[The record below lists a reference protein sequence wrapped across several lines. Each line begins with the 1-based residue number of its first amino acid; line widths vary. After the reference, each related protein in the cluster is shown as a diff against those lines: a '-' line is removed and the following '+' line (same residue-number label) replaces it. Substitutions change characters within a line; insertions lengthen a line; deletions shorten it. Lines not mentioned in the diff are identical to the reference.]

1 MPSICVE
8 VLDGGTSTSLPSG
21 HVSVLSLLW
30 PDILLDLGG
39 IPPRFGLVY
48 LLLSS
53 ILLVS
58 GRGLLHGGSIP
69 CGFSSFCVW

>member
-30 PDILLDLGG
+30 PDIPLDLGG
-39 IPPRFGLVY
+39 ILPRSGLVC

-53 ILLVS
+53 ILPVS